1 MTQAK
6 VAGVIL
12 AGGLARRM
20 GGSDKAFIDL
30 GGKPPVAHAIE
41 RLRPQVCALALNA
54 NVKPERYAAYDLPVI
69 ADPVEGFAG
78 PLAGILAGLHWA
90 RDHVPS
96 ARWVVSVAT
105 DTPFFPRD
113 LVARLLATVE
123 GAGAQLARA
132 ASGGRAHPVFGLW
145 PVSLAEDLQRAL
157 VDEDLRK
164 IDRFTARYSLVTEEF
179 PSELCDPFFNINRPE
194 DVGRAERIIALCD

>member
-30 GGKPPVAHAIE
+30 GGKPLVAHAIE

-179 PSELCDPFFNINRPE
+179 PSEPCDPFFNINRPE